1 MKRALCGERGSD
13 RMNHSEM
20 MLNEPENCPLQKQ
33 RNTSVWLE
41 SVYYLIYTHTSESLA
56 TT

>member
-20 MLNEPENCPLQKQ
+20 MLNEPENCPVQKQ
-33 RNTSVWLE
+33 RTTSVWLE